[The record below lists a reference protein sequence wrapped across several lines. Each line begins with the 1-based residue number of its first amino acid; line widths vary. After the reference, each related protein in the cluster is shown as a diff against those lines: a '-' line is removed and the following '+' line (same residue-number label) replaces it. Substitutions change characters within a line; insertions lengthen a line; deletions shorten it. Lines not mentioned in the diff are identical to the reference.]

1 MSKIITISL
10 ILLIR
15 GNYAINN
22 NLIITTQ
29 NFSYFNKTKHQII
42 ESDDSMDNSYY
53 SYEYININIGY
64 SLVDDLELSIISK
77 RIFINIS

>member
-1 MSKIITISL
+1 LSKIITISL